1 MSFAVEFTTGAR
13 QDLLKIYRYIKAD
26 GRPETAKRLYEI
38 LSLACNSLSQN
49 PERGHVPSELE
60 GFSET
65 LCRQIVIKNIR
76 IIYQIIGKLVI
87 IHGIIDGHRNIRET
101 MRQRI
106 LIWKNKAKKTKE
118 SGLHISQF
126 KVFSIRLIFI
136 LNFLSFLSFSEKH

>member
-26 GRPETAKRLYEI
+26 GMPETAKRLYEM

-60 GFSET
+60 GLSET

-76 IIYQIIGKLVI
+76 I
-87 IHGIIDGHRNIRET
+87 
-101 MRQRI
+101 
-106 LIWKNKAKKTKE
+106 KKTRLKKQR
-118 SGLHISQF
+118 SQGCTF
-126 KVFSIRLIFI
+126 HNLRFLSIRLIFN